1 MEQVLEAVCRPHYF
15 LFLRS
20 RPGQGVRGGHGV
32 GAGERAGDSHVDL
45 SYQSYI
51 FVMNYYTF
59 EVMHIPEQAE
69 ALIFNYLPIL
79 LLIVRLM
86 TNLDSIL

>member
-32 GAGERAGDSHVDL
+32 GAGERAADL

-51 FVMNYYTF
+51 FVMNHYTF

-69 ALIFNYLPIL
+69 ALIFNYLPVL
-79 LLIVRLM
+79 LLTSRLM
-86 TNLDSIL
+86 TNLDSML